1 MTAAKQAIIVVG
13 GAGALGKSLINS
25 LRTSPGS
32 SASSII
38 SVDFFPNPRAT
49 HSVPLMA
56 TIGSIT
62 WPETAMQALA
72 KVRACLKDE
81 GGSEMPCRAVL
92 HVAGGWSGGGVHD
105 PGFLESM
112 NRMWICNVQSAA
124 LAAHMAGLYLRPQY
138 PSVGRQAGMGDATRD
153 VGDGGT
159 KSGGLMVLTGAGAA
173 VDPKACVSMV
183 GYGLSKSA
191 THFLT
196 RTVAVDPEVVR
207 AGLTALS
214 ILPTTIDTPA
224 NRMVM
229 PDADFGEWTRVGFGR
244 GERKIHGERAHGC
257 SIWSL
262 MGTYLPLQ
270 PEIIAERLVTWVE
283 DASQR
288 PASGSLIR
296 VRMQE
301 CALLQ

>member
-13 GAGALGKSLINS
+13 GAA
-25 LRTSPGS
+25 
-32 SASSII
+32 
-38 SVDFFPNPRAT
+38 
-49 HSVPLMA
+49 
-56 TIGSIT
+56 

-92 HVAGGWSGGGVHD
+92 HVAGGWSGGGVRD
-105 PGFLESM
+105 SGFLESM

-153 VGDGGT
+153 VGDGRT

-173 VDPKACVSMV
+173 IDPKACVSMV

-196 RTVAVDPEVVR
+196 RTVAADPEVVR

-224 NRMVM
+224 NRMAM
-229 PDADFGEWTRVGFGR
+229 PDADFGEWTR
-244 GERKIHGERAHGC
+244 
-257 SIWSL
+257 
-262 MGTYLPLQ
+262 

-296 VRMQE
+296 VVTSQGKTSWMPV
-301 CALLQ
+301 LDSSL